1 MVVGID
7 KFREHFAGHEDQYAL
22 IGGTACDLLF
32 ANAGIDFRATRD
44 FDMVLCVEVVD
55 EAFAAAFAAFL
66 GGGGY
71 ETRQK
76 SDGHKK
82 YFRFCKPA
90 DKTYPYM
97 IELFSR
103 KPGGIEIPDGHLY
116 TKVPVDGDDLSLS
129 AILLDEHYYA
139 ALQNSRIVI
148 DGISL
153 LTEDLLIP
161 FKAKAFLDL
170 VKRKADGDQISDKQ
184 IKKHR
189 NDVFRLAQLLPSDR
203 QVDLADSIREDIR
216 EFLGMVSSDE
226 SLDPKAFG
234 VDFTRNDGVTLL
246 QNAYGIV
253 K

>member
-1 MVVGID
+1 MVAGID
-7 KFREHFAGHEDQYAL
+7 KFREHFAGHEEQYAL

-55 EAFAAAFAAFL
+55 QTFAAAFAAFL
-66 GGGGY
+66 ESGGY
-71 ETRQK
+71 EARQK
-76 SDGHKK
+76 SDGHKE
-82 YFRFCKPA
+82 YFRFYKPA

-116 TKVPVDGDDLSLS
+116 TKVPVDEDDLSLS

-139 ALQNSRIVI
+139 ALQDSRIVI

-161 FKAKAFLDL
+161 FKARAYLDL
-170 VKRKADGDQISDKQ
+170 AKRKDDGVQISDKQ

-189 NDVFRLAQLLPSDR
+189 NDVFRLAQLLPADHK
-203 QVDLADSIREDIR
+203 VDLAASIREDLR
-216 EFLGMVSSDE
+216 EFLGMVSGDE
-226 SLDPKAFG
+226 SFDPGAFG
-234 VDFTRNDGVTLL
+234 VDFTRDDGVALL

>member
-7 KFREHFAGHEDQYAL
+7 KFREHFAGHEEQYAL

-32 ANAGIDFRATRD
+32 ANAGIDFRATKD

-66 GGGGY
+66 EGGGY
-71 ETRQK
+71 EARQK
-76 SDGHKK
+76 SDGHKE
-82 YFRFCKPA
+82 YFRFHKPA

-103 KPGGIEIPDGHLY
+103 KPGGIEIPDEHDY
-116 TKVPVDGDDLSLS
+116 TKVPVDEDDLSLS

-139 ALQNSRIVI
+139 ALQDSRIVI

-161 FKAKAFLDL
+161 FKAKAYLDL
-170 VKRKADGDQISDKQ
+170 AKRKDDGDQISDKQ

-189 NDVFRLAQLLPSDR
+189 NDVFRLAQLLPADLK
-203 QVDLADSIREDIR
+203 VDLADSIREDLR
-216 EFLGMVSSDE
+216 AFLGVVSGDE
-226 SLDPKAFG
+226 SFDPKAFG
-234 VDFTRNDGVTLL
+234 VDFTRDDGVALL